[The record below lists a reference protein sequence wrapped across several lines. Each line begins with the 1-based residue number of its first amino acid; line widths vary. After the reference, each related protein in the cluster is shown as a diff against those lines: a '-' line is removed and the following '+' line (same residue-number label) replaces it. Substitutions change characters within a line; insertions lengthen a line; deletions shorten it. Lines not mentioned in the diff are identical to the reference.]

1 MKSFRATDGSTWNV
15 TVQLPSHSS
24 AIVVFQHSNGNPGL
38 DRYTIHNAHGPQ
50 VNDPRGRLD
59 GSAVLAGLGDRDL
72 ASLFRRSVPVNT
84 NHPVYIV
91 S

>member
-1 MKSFRATDGSTWNV
+1 MKSFRANDGSTWNV
-15 TVQLPSHSS
+15 AVQLPSHSS
-24 AIVVFQHSNGNPGL
+24 AIVVFQHSNGNERL
-38 DRYTIHNAHGPQ
+38 DRYAIPNARGPQ

-59 GSAVLAGLGDRDL
+59 GHSVLAGLGDREL

-84 NHPVYIV
+84 QYPAYIV